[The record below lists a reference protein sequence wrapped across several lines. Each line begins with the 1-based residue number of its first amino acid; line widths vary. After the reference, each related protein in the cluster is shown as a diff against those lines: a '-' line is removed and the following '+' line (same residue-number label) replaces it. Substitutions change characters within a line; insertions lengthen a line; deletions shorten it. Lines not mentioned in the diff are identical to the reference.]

1 MLCSKRITYFRWSLF
16 PLFVIC
22 LLQNDEKQGLL
33 CALMRI
39 LVPAV
44 KVLNTLVVLVL
55 TYAYA
60 NLVST
65 LNLRVCWY

>member
-22 LLQNDEKQGLL
+22 LLQNDEKQDFNCLV
-33 CALMRI
+33 RI
-39 LVPAV
+39 LVPTV

-65 LNLRVCWY
+65 LDLRLCWC